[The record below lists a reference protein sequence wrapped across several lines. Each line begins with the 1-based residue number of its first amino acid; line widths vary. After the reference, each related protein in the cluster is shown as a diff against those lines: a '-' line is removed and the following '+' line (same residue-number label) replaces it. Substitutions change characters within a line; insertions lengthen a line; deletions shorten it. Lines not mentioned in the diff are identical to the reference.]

1 MAAKYPGKGA
11 GPRTVSQSRTMWV
24 KKGDIVN
31 GKKVEKGYL
40 AQLGKPEKRVTA
52 AVRMVTATK
61 SGKKAGEVYQY
72 KAGRTVNASVRN
84 SASKPRSSIVN
95 IDGSNL
101 ASTKTSKPSAS
112 QLKKASAAMQERRK
126 NVQSD
131 LAKGRFRS
139 SMAMSA
145 KKSRLRSNRMKPT
158 KKTANKPSSG
168 NTRSPGWFEP
178 QD

>member
-1 MAAKYPGKGA
+1 MAGKYPGKGA

-24 KKGDIVN
+24 KKGDIVD

-52 AVRMVTATK
+52 AVRIVAATK
-61 SGKKAGEVYQY
+61 SGKKAGEVYRY
-72 KAGRTVNASVRN
+72 KAGRTVDTSVRN
-84 SASKPRSSIVN
+84 PVSKTRSEKVVVDAS
-95 IDGSNL
+95 DL
-101 ASTKTSKPSAS
+101 ASTKVSKPSAS

-139 SMAMSA
+139 SMSMSA
-145 KKSRLRSNRMKPT
+145 KQSRLRVNRLKP
-158 KKTANKPSSG
+158 KKTVNRPGSG
-168 NTRSPGWFEP
+168 SKKSPGWFEP

>member
-61 SGKKAGEVYQY
+61 SGKKAGEVYRY
-72 KAGRTVNASVRN
+72 KAGRTVDAPVR
-84 SASKPRSSIVN
+84 KPRSATVTVGDS
-95 IDGSNL
+95 SL
-101 ASTKTSKPSAS
+101 APARASKPSAS

-126 NVQSD
+126 NVQAD

-139 SMAMSA
+139 AMAMSA
-145 KKSRLRSNRMKPT
+145 KQSRLRSNRLKPT
-158 KKTANKPSSG
+158 KKAVSRPSSG
-168 NTRSPGWFEP
+168 STRSPGWFEP